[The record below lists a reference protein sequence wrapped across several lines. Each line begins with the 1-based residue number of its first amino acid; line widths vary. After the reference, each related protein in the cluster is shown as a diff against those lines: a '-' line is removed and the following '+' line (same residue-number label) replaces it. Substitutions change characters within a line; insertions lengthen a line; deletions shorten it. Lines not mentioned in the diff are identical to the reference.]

1 MVVEMYHT
9 NAGHTNGRTPCV
21 RHTDSP
27 NPAYLGRFYR
37 RVSPLKLAEV
47 VVVPIEV
54 GDASEKL
61 AEDGDVSGTRW

>member
-1 MVVEMYHT
+1 MAEHLVYD
-9 NAGHTNGRTPCV
+9 TPAAQ
-21 RHTDSP
+21 

-37 RVSPLKLAEV
+37 RESPLKLVEV
-47 VVVPIEV
+47 AVVPIEV